1 MHGTFANDPL
11 HVIDK
16 CPSGQVL
23 APCFPA
29 EIQILGM
36 IMEKKGVISSIYLN
50 ITGIVHHL
58 DRCVGCVSGIEKHC
72 VYTPRLFNYSTGTK
86 WLIDERKES
95 GARLIHL
102 FSIMP
107 RYIIFI
113 YGQGLLSQSFQPR
126 NVKIR

>member
-72 VYTPRLFNYSTGTK
+72 VYT
-86 WLIDERKES
+86 
-95 GARLIHL
+95 
-102 FSIMP
+102 
-107 RYIIFI
+107 II
-113 YGQGLLSQSFQPR
+113 
-126 NVKIR
+126 